1 MITPDPTPP
10 VPFKHRALHTA
21 ALVIESLL
29 ATALLLLYLTTV
41 LVSADADKGGGWFMG
56 GNEMYSLRALVLC
69 MAVIAAPV
77 LVFFACRKLQQRS
90 WARLAVGYAFLTG
103 VLVYLAHDEPTF
115 RHPVTMEE
123 ISPVFPGAEASYAVL
138 MRYGNHHP
146 LGQSFKAPVFKGRWP
161 FVDGPEKPEAWRKAI
176 TSVRPELE
184 ANWAGLTTEHAWW
197 AELSAFDRIG
207 DLMPARYDAEIMS
220 FAVVRAISQ
229 HGVAIASLQAID
241 GHGDEAV
248 DTLLPILGVAR
259 KLQPYSRS
267 LVRSMISVVIEKMS
281 LNTAAFILDTTPV
294 SAAAKAKLAAALEGG
309 DPERGARQLLATEY
323 ALQFGWMS
331 HEKAGN
337 LLSVVQ
343 NGSDGR
349 HSWGTGILNLIS
361 PLAYNPHIT
370 FNQVGDLYADMSDLT
385 AKRELDKFDAR
396 WKAYFDKASGVG
408 IKNLFGRYL
417 TMMMIPAYQKVAESY
432 WKCQDLRAS
441 LLARVTKP

>member
-1 MITPDPTPP
+1 MKTPDPTPS
-10 VPFKHRALHTA
+10 VAFKHRALHTA
-21 ALVIESLL
+21 ALAIESLL
-29 ATALLLLYLTTV
+29 ATVLLLLYLTTV
-41 LVSADADKGGGWFMG
+41 LVSADHDKNVPSFMEG
-56 GNEMYSLRALVLC
+56 ITGVVVLC
-69 MAVIAAPV
+69 LVV
-77 LVFFACRKLQQRS
+77 LIVTVVVFLACRKLQQRS
-90 WARLAVGYAFLTG
+90 WARLAVGYVALAG

-138 MRYGNHHP
+138 MRYGNQHP

-161 FVDGPEKPEAWRKAI
+161 FVDGPGKPEAWRKAI
-176 TSVRPELE
+176 TAIRPELE
-184 ANWAGLTTEHAWW
+184 ANWAGLTTERAWW

-207 DLMPARYDAEIMS
+207 DLMPAQYDAEIMT
-220 FAVVRAISQ
+220 FAVVRAVTQ
-229 HGVAIASLQAID
+229 YGVAIASLQAID
-241 GHGDEAV
+241 GHGDEAI
-248 DTLLPILGVAR
+248 DTLLPILGVGR

-267 LVRSMISVVIEKMS
+267 LVRSMVSVVVEKMS
-281 LNTAAFILDTTPV
+281 LNAAAFILDTTPV
-294 SAAAKAKLAAALEGG
+294 SAAAKAKLVAALEGG
-309 DPERGARQLLATEY
+309 DPERGARNLLATEY
-323 ALQFGWMS
+323 ARQFGWMS

-343 NGSDGR
+343 NGSDNR
-349 HSWGTGILNLIS
+349 HPWGTRVLNLIS

-396 WKAYFDKASGVG
+396 WKSYFDEASGAG

-432 WKCQDLRAS
+432 WQTQDLRAS
-441 LLARVTKP
+441 LLARLAKP